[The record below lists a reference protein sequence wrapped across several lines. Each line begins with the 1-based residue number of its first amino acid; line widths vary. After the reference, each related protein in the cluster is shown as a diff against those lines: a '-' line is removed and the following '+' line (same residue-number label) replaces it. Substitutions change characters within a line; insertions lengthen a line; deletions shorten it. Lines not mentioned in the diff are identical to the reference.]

1 MKKAQSS
8 AKPTEY
14 EQQFFLKQINEK
26 MPETQKLDPTRPENG
41 YTIDHVHGF
50 SGDRNKNMLHFGTS
64 NNEMIFATA
73 ALGVVQD
80 LTTKKQKF
88 FGGVEKDKEA
98 DKYQSAWPFH
108 QDDIT
113 TLDIAGGENRNICAT
128 GECGKM
134 STIHIWDTK
143 TMQSIANFSLGS
155 SAKGVGA
162 LSISPCQRYVA
173 AVDQSNDHTM
183 YIYNVQRKKMLLS
196 LSAGSDSIYNI

>member
-1 MKKAQSS
+1 
-8 AKPTEY
+8 
-14 EQQFFLKQINEK
+14 
-26 MPETQKLDPTRPENG
+26 
-41 YTIDHVHGF
+41 
-50 SGDRNKNMLHFGTS
+50 
-64 NNEMIFATA
+64 
-73 ALGVVQD
+73 
-80 LTTKKQKF
+80 
-88 FGGVEKDKEA
+88 
-98 DKYQSAWPFH
+98 
-108 QDDIT
+108 
-113 TLDIAGGENRNICAT
+113 
-128 GECGKM
+128 M

>member
-1 MKKAQSS
+1 
-8 AKPTEY
+8 
-14 EQQFFLKQINEK
+14 

-108 QDDIT
+108 
-113 TLDIAGGENRNICAT
+113 
-128 GECGKM
+128 
-134 STIHIWDTK
+134 
-143 TMQSIANFSLGS
+143 
-155 SAKGVGA
+155 
-162 LSISPCQRYVA
+162 
-173 AVDQSNDHTM
+173 
-183 YIYNVQRKKMLLS
+183 
-196 LSAGSDSIYNI
+196 